1 MNVSPESQRARP
13 SETSRSTKKRIR
25 PVQVLPTLVTLGN
38 LIAGLIAM
46 MKCLAA
52 AATTDALVRTE
63 LQAQA
68 GGLLFLAMVFDAVD
82 GKVARMTGQ
91 TSRFGEQVDSICDV
105 VSFGAAPAL
114 LFHQLMTS
122 GETFIGAR
130 VAVVLASVYIAGAAL
145 RLARFNIETTSDED
159 SHRWF
164 KGLPAPAAAAV
175 VASLVILNADIDAAG
190 DSWVR
195 HGLPWAVG
203 LCGLLM
209 VSRLRYVHLTLWLFK
224 RKSFTTMAVIVGLFA
239 LFAMYFEIM
248 VPLTCVAFAASGPL
262 LAVFTRRTPATT
274 AQN

>member
-1 MNVSPESQRARP
+1 MSTDLESLRGNPAELAR
-13 SETSRSTKKRIR
+13 RGRKRIR

-38 LIAGLIAM
+38 LIAGLMAM

-52 AATTDALVRTE
+52 AAATSAQVRTE

-68 GGLLFLAMVFDAVD
+68 AWLLFLAMVFDAVD

-122 GETFIGAR
+122 GTEFISPR
-130 VAVVLASVYIAGAAL
+130 VSTVLAAVYIAGGAL
-145 RLARFNIETTSDED
+145 RLARFNVETTPDED

-164 KGLPAPAAAAV
+164 KGLPIPAAAAV
-175 VASLVILNADIDAAG
+175 VSSLVILNG
-190 DSWVR
+190 DLDPTGESWVR
-195 HGLPWAVG
+195 GAMPWVVG
-203 LCGLLM
+203 CLGLLM
-209 VSRLRYVHLTLWLFK
+209 VSRLKYVHLTVWLFK
-224 RKSFTTMAVIVGLFA
+224 RKSFTTMALLVGVFA
-239 LFAMYFEIM
+239 LFAQFFEVM

-262 LAVFTRRTPATT
+262 LLLLPRR
-274 AQN
+274 AQAAAP